1 MTRQE
6 IIDTINDLHETKQ
19 DAEDWWNKENPAFNL
34 VPKDMLRTKY
44 GLQRLEQMIN
54 QIREGSYL

>member
-6 IIDTINDLHETKQ
+6 IIETINGFHETER

-34 VPKDMLRTKY
+34 VPKDMLRTKC
-44 GLQRLEQMIN
+44 GLQRLENMII
-54 QIREGSYL
+54 QIQTGAFL